1 MAMIDPSEATQH
13 PRNILLAT
21 DLSSRG
27 DRALDRAAQ
36 LAGHWGA
43 GLHVV
48 HAVDALPPSIPV
60 GVNAEAY
67 LRSWPDPKPQARRR
81 LAALVDDTPSTLHIE
96 DGPPTQAILAVAERE
111 ACDLIV
117 LGEGRDRIVGPFEST
132 LDGVIRKAAA
142 SVLVVRSRPAR
153 PYRHLVVGTDY
164 TDEALQALVRATS
177 LFPDAA
183 ITFVHAYAT
192 PYAGLRG
199 DRVPDQPWIEQER
212 AKLRDHLDAANIAPA
227 VARAIKLQVDVGPP
241 AAVLP
246 KCIAESSADLT
257 VIGAHPR
264 GLVYDAVL
272 GSTRLIVDAIPGDIL
287 MVRAVRR
294 DG

>member
-1 MAMIDPSEATQH
+1 V
-13 PRNILLAT
+13 
-21 DLSSRG
+21 
-27 DRALDRAAQ
+27 Q
-36 LAGHWGA
+36 LARHWRT

-48 HAVDALPPSIPV
+48 HAVDALQPSIPV

-67 LRSWPDPKPQARRR
+67 LQSWPDPKPQARRR
-81 LAALVDDTPSTLHIE
+81 LAALVEDAPATLHIE

-117 LGEGRDRIVGPFEST
+117 LGEGRDRVLGPLEST
-132 LDGVIRKAAA
+132 LDEVIRKAAA

-153 PYRHLVVGTDY
+153 PYRQLVVGTDY

-177 LFPDAA
+177 LFPEAA
-183 ITFVHAYAT
+183 ITFVHAHAT

-199 DRVPDQPWIEQER
+199 DRVPDQAWIEQER
-212 AKLRDHLDAANIAPA
+212 AKLQAHLDAANVAPWST
-227 VARAIKLQVDVGPP
+227 RAIKLQVEAGPP

-246 KCIAESSADLT
+246 KCIAESSADLA

-264 GLVYDAVL
+264 GLVYDTVL
-272 GSTRLIVDAIPGDIL
+272 GSTRLIVEAIPGDIL
-287 MVRAVRR
+287 VVRAVRR

>member
-1 MAMIDPSEATQH
+1 MAMVDALWATDR
-13 PRNILLAT
+13 PRNVLLAT

-27 DRALDRAAQ
+27 DRALDRAVQ
-36 LAGHWGA
+36 LTRHWGA
-43 GLHVV
+43 RLHVM
-48 HAVDALPPSIPV
+48 HAVDALPPSIPA

-67 LRSWPDPKPQARRR
+67 LQSWPDPKPQALRR
-81 LAALVDDTPSTLHIE
+81 LAGLVDDIPATLHIE
-96 DGPPTQAILAVAERE
+96 DGPATQAILAVAERE
-111 ACDLIV
+111 ACELVV
-117 LGEGRDRIVGPFEST
+117 LGESRDRIVGPLEST
-132 LDGVIRKAAA
+132 LDVVIRKAAT

-153 PYRHLVVGTDY
+153 PYRQLVIGTDY
-164 TDEALQALVRATS
+164 TDEALQALVRAAS

-183 ITFVHAYAT
+183 ITLVHAYAT

-199 DRVPDQPWIEQER
+199 ERVPDQPWVDQELAR
-212 AKLRDHLDAANIAPA
+212 LQAHLDAAELAPGSSQ
-227 VARAIKLQVDVGPP
+227 AIKLRVDVGPP

-264 GLVYDAVL
+264 GLIYDTVL

-287 MVRAVRR
+287 VVRAVRR